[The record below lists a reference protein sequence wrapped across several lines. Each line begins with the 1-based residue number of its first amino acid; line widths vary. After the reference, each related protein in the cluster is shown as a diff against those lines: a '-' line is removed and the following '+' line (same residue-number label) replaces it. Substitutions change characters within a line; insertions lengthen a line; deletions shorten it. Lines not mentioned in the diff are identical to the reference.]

1 MKRFGE
7 HPDRRPAAVV
17 GASSGIGAAT
27 AVALATA
34 GLPVALGA
42 RRTDR
47 LEQVASAIREAGGE
61 AVVHPVDVTSNESVA
76 AFAAAAAAELGDVE
90 VVIASAALVRPGAL
104 VETDADDF
112 GRELDLNVTGVQR
125 VVRAFAPGMVER
137 RRGDL
142 VVVSS
147 DVAGRARPLMGAYTA
162 SKWGVEGLVAALQ
175 MELEGS
181 GVRASVVR
189 PGPTLTEMGMD
200 WDGEGVERVIESWSR
215 FGLARHDH
223 FMPAEAVADAITAI
237 VTAPR
242 GVHLNLVEVSPE
254 APIEEQR

>member
-1 MKRFGE
+1 MKRFPD
-7 HPDRRPAAVV
+7 HPERRPAVVV

-27 AVALATA
+27 AAGLAAA
-34 GLPVALGA
+34 GLPVAIGG

-47 LEQVASAIREAGGE
+47 LDEVAAAIREAGGE
-61 AVVHPVDVTSNESVA
+61 AIAHPVDVTSGASVD
-76 AFAAAAAAELGDVE
+76 AFAEAVRQQLGDVE
-90 VVIASAALVRPGAL
+90 VVVAAAGLVRPGAI
-104 VETDADDF
+104 VETDAAEF
-112 GRELDLNVTGVQR
+112 ARELDLNVTGVQR
-125 VVRAFAPGMVER
+125 VVRAFLPAMVSR
-137 RRGDL
+137 QRGDL

-147 DVAGRARPLMGAYTA
+147 DVAGRARPMMGAYTA

-175 MELEGS
+175 MELEGT

-200 WDGEGVERVIESWSR
+200 WDGDGVVRVLEAWQR

-223 FMPAEAVADAITAI
+223 FMPASAVADAIAAV

-242 GVHLNLVEVSPE
+242 GVHLNVVEVSPE
-254 APIEEQR
+254 APLETP